1 MAEDV
6 VNSHKDVSQTTTK
19 IDWLSGPLPRS
30 AISGAAVS
38 KTMNWSTWF
47 VLRVHL
53 STTNTDVKKKR
64 PIGGDFAPKAI
75 LLQFEFFFFKEPR
88 TAKNQF
94 SIFLF
99 GMGRSVVS

>member
-1 MAEDV
+1 MAEDG

-75 LLQFEFFFFKEPR
+75 LLQFEFFLFQR
-88 TAKNQF
+88 AKDGEKSILDF
-94 SIFLF
+94 SVWN
-99 GMGRSVVS
+99 GP